1 MTGPARFRVLAAHA
15 RALDDEDLNEL
26 LVELPRE
33 RFAALLAAAFPR
45 WRTPVTP
52 PVPLRRRQDTPAGLL
67 PDGWQELARWTVHAR
82 VPNRRAANG
91 AAARW
96 RAIGTVSHTA
106 HPASGGCWVAFTP
119 HGRPVGVDGLWGWD
133 RRTEAT
139 AALAE
144 ATPATGAR
152 AAALATYV
160 RALDDTTLNELL
172 VQLPCERFD
181 RLCDAAF
188 AEPEGVA

>member
-1 MTGPARFRVLAAHA
+1 VGP
-15 RALDDEDLNEL
+15 
-26 LVELPRE
+26 
-33 RFAALLAAAFPR
+33 LLASE
-45 WRTPVTP
+45 VG
-52 PVPLRRRQDTPAGLL
+52 PLNVDIPTPAGRL
-67 PDGWQELARWTVHAR
+67 PGGWQELARWTVHAR
-82 VPNRRAANG
+82 IPDRRAASDTG
-91 AAARW
+91 GW

-119 HGRPVGVDGLWGWD
+119 HGEPVGVDGLWGWD

-152 AAALATYV
+152 AAALAAHV
-160 RALDDTTLNELL
+160 RTLDDATLNELL

-188 AEPEGVA
+188 AEPEEVA

>member
-1 MTGPARFRVLAAHA
+1 MTSPPRFRVLAAHT
-15 RALDDEDLNEL
+15 RNLDDDNLNEL
-26 LVELPRE
+26 LLDLPPE

-45 WRTPVTP
+45 WRTPTTP
-52 PVPLRRRQDTPAGLL
+52 PVPLRRRQATPAGPL
-67 PDGWQELARWTVHAR
+67 PGGWQELARWTVHAR
-82 VPNRRAANG
+82 VPARRAASDTPG
-91 AAARW
+91 W

-119 HGRPVGVDGLWGWD
+119 QGRPVGVDGLWGWD

-152 AAALATYV
+152 AAALAAHV
-160 RALDDTTLNELL
+160 RALDDTSLNELL
-172 VQLPCERFD
+172 VELPCGRFD

-188 AEPEGVA
+188 AEPGEVA